1 MERICSHVMESAR
14 LLTVFCKLLPLPD
27 SRWLSQ
33 NFHVMFILKP
43 TRMAVAIFYSL
54 KLSGNSVFIAI
65 LVCHICQ
72 LLPSI
77 VKGKTRTAHGG
88 AFIQTSR
95 ISDEMDA
102 GGMVGLSS
110 HRGVAPPAVC
120 IQHHH
125 WNPQQR
131 QPARPWAMI
140 ERTGNNDV
148 AW

>member
-1 MERICSHVMESAR
+1 MERICSHVMENAR
-14 LLTVFCKLLPLPD
+14 LLTVFCKLLSLPD

-43 TRMAVAIFYSL
+43 TRMAMAIFYSL

-77 VKGKTRTAHGG
+77 VRGKTRTAHGG

-125 WNPQQR
+125 PQQR

>member
-1 MERICSHVMESAR
+1 MERICSDVMESTR
-14 LLTVFCKLLPLPD
+14 LLTIFFKPLPD
-27 SRWLSQ
+27 SCWFSQ

-43 TRMAVAIFYSL
+43 TRMAIFYSL

-140 ERTGNNDV
+140 ERTGNNV